1 MAILQLKEVI
11 KMYGETLGVGPIS
24 FKVEEGEFLSLLGP
38 SGCGKTTALRCI
50 AGFEELTEGTIMI
63 DGIPIDNKP
72 PHKRDIGMVFQQSA
86 IFPHLTV
93 FENVA
98 FGLKL
103 RKVPK
108 AEIQERVKDS
118 MSLVELDGFEHRY
131 PSQLSGGQQQRV
143 GLARTLVVEP
153 SILLFDEPLSN
164 LDLKLRLQMRN
175 EIKALHRK
183 LRKTSIYVTHDQS
196 EALSLSDRI
205 AILSN
210 GLIEQI
216 GSPKEIYEVPK
227 TSFVADFIG
236 ESNILKGK
244 IKEIGKNGVISVIT
258 DGGMELISSYDI
270 PIEECTLDSDVY
282 VAIRQERTSLVN
294 AEDERDNIF
303 KGFVEE
309 IMYLGER
316 TQMIITTE
324 FGHRFVFQLKIGNN
338 ISKFAIGENVYFKI
352 EPQDIKVIRC

>member
-1 MAILQLKEVI
+1 
-11 KMYGETLGVGPIS
+11 
-24 FKVEEGEFLSLLGP
+24 
-38 SGCGKTTALRCI
+38 
-50 AGFEELTEGTIMI
+50 
-63 DGIPIDNKP
+63 
-72 PHKRDIGMVFQQSA
+72 
-86 IFPHLTV
+86 
-93 FENVA
+93 
-98 FGLKL
+98 
-103 RKVPK
+103 
-108 AEIQERVKDS
+108 
-118 MSLVELDGFEHRY
+118 MSLVELDGFENRY

-205 AILSN
+205 AILSD

-244 IKEIGKNGVISVIT
+244 IKKIGKNGNIFVIT
-258 DGGMELISSYDI
+258 DGGMELKSSYDI
-270 PIEECTLDSDVY
+270 AVEECNLDSDVY
-282 VAIRQERTSLVN
+282 IAIRQERTSLV
-294 AEDERDNIF
+294 DVGDKRDNVF
-303 KGFVEE
+303 KGYVEE
-309 IMYLGER
+309 VMYLGER
-316 TQMIITTE
+316 TQMIITTD
-324 FGHRFVFQLKIGNN
+324 FGHRFVFQLKIGDN
-338 ISKFAIGENVYFKI
+338 ISIFHIGESVYFRI